1 MIDIIYFISYPAR
14 KLGRVPVPL
23 GIDID
28 IQSIVSLADIED
40 GGQCRE
46 LISNHNFLTCTAIAN
61 KPPIRP
67 DHELVNYV
75 FWNYTPP
82 LENWQKSYQNGE
94 YIRSAESGE
103 EANYNM
109 VDGLHNNS
117 RKRKRGK
124 KRRSVLKRLH
134 EKQMEMARREK
145 RVPQQNLP
153 HVMQEQEHEIEQKP
167 RNN

>member
-1 MIDIIYFISYPAR
+1 MYAVASGTGNEEIIYSVTP
-14 KLGRVPVPL
+14 KL
-23 GIDID
+23 
-28 IQSIVSLADIED
+28 S
-40 GGQCRE
+40 
-46 LISNHNFLTCTAIAN
+46 
-61 KPPIRP
+61 
-67 DHELVNYV
+67 
-75 FWNYTPP
+75 NYTPP

-124 KRRSVLKRLH
+124 KRRSVIKRLH
-134 EKQMEMARREK
+134 EKQIEVARGEK

-153 HVMQEQEHEIEQKP
+153 QVMQEQEHEIERKP